1 MPRYTCTQGGTVEE
15 EVGSRDDPRLRRVM
29 EVFQVYRQHAGPDR
43 RKLTEEDLAHELA
56 LSRQHINTLLNCQK
70 YPSMPTFF
78 RLMDILKVTWKA
90 FEETSNPHIDA
101 ILEMLLDPA
110 AEVEYVLSI
119 RRGLEVYLE
128 QRTQNRLNE
137 AIARSQCA

>member
-78 RLMDILKVTWKA
+78 RLMDILKVKWKA

-101 ILEMLLDPA
+101 ILEMLPH
-110 AEVEYVLSI
+110 AEKEYVEAVW
-119 RRGLEVYLE
+119 RGLEVYLE
-128 QRTQNRLNE
+128 QRIQNRLNDD
-137 AIARSQCA
+137 ISRNQCA